1 MIHTKPFNTLLVATL
16 FAVAAPA
23 MADSDEQYYQ
33 QNQSRLISYEQAA
46 KVAQQTVAGSSV
58 EDVEFDKEYN
68 GAFFD
73 VELRDAQGREY
84 DVRVNAETGKVVY
97 SRRDY

>member
-1 MIHTKPFNTLLVATL
+1 M
-16 FAVAAPA
+16 
-23 MADSDEQYYQ
+23 
-33 QNQSRLISYEQAA
+33 
-46 KVAQQTVAGSSV
+46 